1 MRKSALALA
10 FVVVL
15 VLGVTACGGGGSSS
29 ESTPTSTSASSQPAE
44 ESTTATATSEP
55 ETVPSE
61 APDESWTSVG
71 GDITNTRYSTSSEV
85 TPGNAPELKLAYSAA
100 MDPPQIT
107 GGSGGE
113 NNPIEVDGVI
123 YAASSSSEPTLGA
136 YEADTGKMIWQK
148 TSKDLG
154 IEVGTNATGTRG
166 LAIGEGKIFV
176 DEPGGTL
183 VAVDAKTG
191 ALQWKTLIN
200 TEKVEGY
207 SQPTPVYWNGRVYI
221 GQSGSDIIGSVR
233 GFLKAVDAKTG
244 KLAWTFHTVP
254 KANEPAA
261 KTWASPKE
269 LSTGGGAVWTNVSV
283 DPELGLV
290 YVPVGNPWP
299 DYGRGPG
306 DELYTDSLV
315 ALDENTGKVK
325 WYFQTAHHDEW
336 DYDCTQPPTLWEEE
350 VEGKM
355 VKGLSLVCKSGYVYE
370 LDRETGKPVTPVKE
384 EPLANAKTDPQA
396 KKRDE
401 KVGWLRTGNKPMTEP
416 IPVDASVLTPHCANP
431 KLLPTE
437 APDGKPFEYS
447 CAFDYYSTTHFVA
460 GQDEHGT
467 DWQPASYDPQLGY
480 TFNCSKIGTRTIKIT
495 DEHAKEKENFKVWP
509 QEYENGEAV
518 IEAGTGR
525 FTAINLANN
534 HTAWQH
540 VYKTADECNGGS
552 AATATGVVFTA
563 DSTGHFYAY
572 DGKTGKIVWTY
583 TRPGLSILAPPI
595 VYTVKGT
602 EYVTVAATVNTKA
615 VLLAFTVG
623 GKTPA
628 PAVNSLPGVT
638 QEAAATSG
646 QSIFSANCGTCHT
659 LAAAEASGTIG
670 PNLDELKDDEGTV
683 EHQVING
690 GGRMPAFKAQ
700 LSAKEIKAVSEYVA
714 AEAGNPGGAPE
725 SSTRRGPKSP

>member
-1 MRKSALALA
+1 LIR
-10 FVVVL
+10 L
-15 VLGVTACGGGGSSS
+15 VGALGVTIALAVVVAACGGGSSS
-29 ESTPTSTSASSQPAE
+29 ESASTTASTPAGGQ
-44 ESTTATATSEP
+44 STTATASSEP
-55 ETVPSE
+55 ASVPSDV
-61 APDESWTSVG
+61 PDESWTSVG
-71 GDITNTRYSTSSEV
+71 GDITNTRYSTSTEI
-85 TPGNAPELKLAYSAA
+85 TPENAPELKLAYSAA
-100 MDPPQIT
+100 MDPPQMT

-113 NNPIEVDGVI
+113 NNPIEVEGVL

-136 YEADTGKMIWQK
+136 YEAETGKPIWQK
-148 TSKDLG
+148 TAKELG
-154 IEVGTNATGTRG
+154 IKVGKNATGTRG

-176 DEPGGTL
+176 DEPGGIL

-200 TEKVEGY
+200 TQGVEGY
-207 SQPTPVYWNGRVYI
+207 SQPTPVYWNGHVYI
-221 GQSGSDIIGSVR
+221 GQSGSDIIGSIR
-233 GFLKAVDAKTG
+233 GFLKAIDAKTG
-244 KLAWTFHTVP
+244 KLAWTFHTIP
-254 KANEPAA
+254 APGTPAA

-269 LSTGGGAVWTNVSV
+269 LPTGGGAVWTNVSV

-315 ALDENTGKVK
+315 ALDEKTGKVR
-325 WYFQTAHHDEW
+325 WYYQTTHHDEW
-336 DYDCTQPPTLWEEE
+336 DYDCPQPPTLWEEE

-384 EPLANAKTDPQA
+384 MPLANAKTDPQA

-401 KVGWLRTGNKPMTEP
+401 KFGWLRTGGKTMTEP
-416 IPVDASVLTPHCANP
+416 IPVGAGVITPHCANP

-447 CAFDYYSTTHFVA
+447 CAFSYYSSTHYVA

-467 DWQPASYDPQLGY
+467 DWQPASYDPELGY
-480 TFNCSKIGTRTIKIT
+480 TFNCSKIGTRTIKIA
-495 DEHAKEKENFKVWP
+495 DEDAEQTSNFEVWP
-509 QEYENGEAV
+509 QEYGNGESV

-525 FTAINLANN
+525 FTALNLANN
-534 HTAWQH
+534 HTVWQH

-552 AATATGVVFTA
+552 AAAAGGVVFTA

-595 VYTVKGT
+595 IYTAEGT

-615 VLLAFTVG
+615 VLLGFTVG

-628 PAVNSLPGVT
+628 PAVNSLPAET
-638 QEAAATSG
+638 QQVAATSG
-646 QSIFSANCGTCHT
+646 QSIFSENCGSCHT
-659 LAAAEASGTIG
+659 MAAAESTGTTG
-670 PNLDELKDDEGTV
+670 PDLDELKPDEGTV

-690 GGRMPAFKAQ
+690 GGRMPAFKGN
-700 LSAKEIKAVSEYVA
+700 LSTKQIKAVSEYVA

-725 SSTRRGPKSP
+725 SSKRRGPKQP